1 MQNVRSEHGTWN
13 SQSGKPRDGKL
24 IRPGGR
30 SSGYGY
36 VGAHQGLPSAL
47 RRQQKGPAGA
57 SLLSLSGGAAG
68 RSFPWKPV
76 ALVAVLA
83 VAVVALLVHGCA
95 SKQQDAAEPEV
106 ASELAVT
113 DSMQDEVQEARFELA
128 SLDFEDIP
136 ADDGLQT
143 FSLAGGDAPQLSV
156 EVASGLQGAVADVAS
171 WAELGFVMVDAD
183 SGNGIAYNLDAVIY
197 GASSVKAPF
206 ATFVCE
212 QLIDTGLL
220 SLDDQCPAGML
231 IDYESSFAA
240 AGASSYA
247 VRDLLEASLTQS
259 DNNAFLFLRDAYTDL
274 GWDNWLLSFGADK
287 MEISEDYPF
296 SWFTPRDLAEAWAET
311 YNYLQEGTEASELL
325 SEWLGSTATSFL
337 RESLASTGAVV
348 KSKAGWVEAG
358 WSGSGSLCDA
368 GIIELD
374 GKTYL
379 MSVMTSLG
387 DSASA
392 RESLEDLI
400 AAVFAVR
407 ADLEP

>member
-1 MQNVRSEHGTWN
+1 M
-13 SQSGKPRDGKL
+13 
-24 IRPGGR
+24 
-30 SSGYGY
+30 
-36 VGAHQGLPSAL
+36 A
-47 RRQQKGPAGA
+47 PAIA
-57 SLLSLSGGAAG
+57 VAAI
-68 RSFPWKPV
+68 
-76 ALVAVLA
+76 A
-83 VAVVALLVHGCA
+83 VAVVTFVLVSRGCA
-95 SKQQDAAEPEV
+95 SKQSVDLEQEAVPQ
-106 ASELAVT
+106 LAV
-113 DSMQDEVQEARFELA
+113 SEPVQEARFQVA
-128 SLDFEDIP
+128 PADFEDIP
-136 ADDGLQT
+136 AEVATQT
-143 FSLAGGDAPQLSV
+143 FSLAGDADPQLSSDSLL
-156 EVASGLQGAVADVAS
+156 ALQEAVSAMTNL
-171 WAELGFVMVDAD
+171 AEFGFVLVDMD
-183 SGNGIAYNLDAVIY
+183 TGSGVACNLDADIY
-197 GASSVKAPF
+197 GASSLKAPF

-231 IDYESSFAA
+231 IDYESPFAF

-247 VRDLLEASLTQS
+247 VQDLLEASLAQS
-259 DNNAFLFLRDAYTDL
+259 DNNAFLFLRNAYTDL
-274 GWDNWLLSFGADK
+274 GWDNWLLSLGADK
-287 MEISEDYPF
+287 MEVSEDYPF

-311 YNYLQEGTEASELL
+311 YSYLQEGTEASELL

-407 ADLEP
+407 GDLEP